1 MRSSKRHVWVRNAE
15 TGNYELDV
23 DPSLFITANQLET
36 LSIQGMAENEDIMAM
51 AKRNKSRG
59 QSSVSPTGA
68 LAQPKAVAI
77 EEQQS

>member
-36 LSIQGMAENEDIMAM
+36 LSMQGMAENEDIMAM
-51 AKRNKSRG
+51 AKRNKAR
-59 QSSVSPTGA
+59 A
-68 LAQPKAVAI
+68 LPEDHQRRQQQQEAV
-77 EEQQS
+77 